1 MAFKKTIKVSDTV
14 RSKHT
19 RVLVAIDALYEA
31 VLQDLADAGISY
43 NETPIDGDIIEEI
56 ISELFKNSPFDYLEM
71 INSLPLSF
79 GKANVEY
86 IDTFEEEMDEFLEKI
101 ELEDRLAELED

>member
-1 MAFKKTIKVSDTV
+1 MAFKKTVKVSDTV

-31 VLQDLADAGISY
+31 VLQDLADVGVSY
-43 NETPIDGDIIEEI
+43 NGNPIDADTIEEI
-56 ISELFKNSPFDYLEM
+56 ISELFSNLKFEYLEH

-86 IDTFEEEMDEFLEKI
+86 IDTFEEEIDEFLEKI